1 MALFKS
7 NRSGFPKIPFFIVRL
22 LQFLCCV
29 VVLGVLGFF
38 QYHLW
43 ADGYRTPYEF
53 SLLDFAASAT
63 LLNIFVTTIFVCCCG
78 LSPLYIIIV
87 DSILTILWAACFGLL
102 LKAMG
107 KTTTETCDV
116 KNWGNDAGVRVCHL
130 FKVLAT
136 FTLFSLFSFVA
147 MVVTAVV
154 MRKREA
160 SYKYTPTPNPA
171 NLQKTNTSYNPPHNS
186 AGAYGAP
193 PPPAYNPSEQYG
205 AGPAAGTHQNPA
217 YYG

>member
-22 LQFLCCV
+22 LQFLCGV

-43 ADGYRTPYEF
+43 ADDYRTPYEF

-63 LLNIFVTTIFVCCCG
+63 LLNIIVTTIFVCCCG

-107 KTTTETCDV
+107 KTTIETATSTTGATALASV
-116 KNWGNDAGVRVCHL
+116 SRWWLLQL
-130 FKVLAT
+130 F
-136 FTLFSLFSFVA
+136 
-147 MVVTAVV
+147 
-154 MRKREA
+154 MRKRETN
-160 SYKYTPTPNPA
+160 YKYTPTPNPA

-186 AGAYGAP
+186 AGAYGVP
-193 PPPAYNPSEQYG
+193 PPPAYNTPEQYG
-205 AGPAAGTHQNPA
+205 AGAPPTARTHQNPA
-217 YYG
+217 YYS